1 MLKLYKIL
9 SLAAVVL
16 LSGGCK
22 KYLDINSNPSVPQEA
37 KAEFLLA
44 PITYQMANGTSQ
56 DYRVIA
62 KLTQGLTGSVTDLA
76 SVIWE
81 RHGFPT
87 GSDVGGVIWRMTYVD
102 MGLNL
107 ENMINDGIANK
118 KYEYVAIGYAIKA
131 WAYQQTTD
139 LHGPIILDEAF
150 TPGMLSFPYHD
161 QDEVYAR
168 VREWGEL
175 SLKYMA
181 MKSPIDQSSKLND
194 VTGDNIYRGNMLKW
208 RKFVYGLLALQYSHL
223 VNKPEYT
230 TQYADSVIKYTD
242 LSFANSGED
251 ATIFFSATAST
262 DVNPFGPTSGLLT
275 STYYG
280 RPATNIVDYLTG
292 RTRGDTL
299 ITDTTKYI
307 DPRLR
312 RMLVP
317 PAPSNQYLGS
327 VPTKAAV
334 TGVAPLLGYIASSTA
349 SLEGH
354 YLFTDNARY
363 PIMTYAQLQFAKSEA
378 LYLKGDKPA
387 AFDAYRDGIRGHM
400 DFVNLYGRT
409 SKTPA
414 PAITPLEVAIYLA
427 SSEVARSASD
437 LTLADIMGQK
447 YIAQWGWAFLEQW
460 TDIRK
465 YHYDPVIFRNYY
477 QLSVSDLSSDNNG
490 KYAYRFRPRYNSEYV
505 WNQKELEKWQGLDR
519 DYMTKELWFSKP

>member
-1 MLKLYKIL
+1 MLKLYKIVC
-9 SLAAVVL
+9 LAVIAL
-16 LSGGCK
+16 LTGGCK

-37 KAEFLLA
+37 RAEFLLA

-56 DYRVIA
+56 DYRVIG
-62 KLTQGLTGSVTDLA
+62 KLTQGLTGSVTDVA

-81 RHGFPT
+81 RHGFPA

-102 MGLNL
+102 LGLNL
-107 ENMINDGIANK
+107 ENMINDALANK
-118 KYEYVAIGYAIKA
+118 KYEYAAIGYAIKA
-131 WAYQQTTD
+131 WAYQQATD

-168 VREWGEL
+168 VREWGAL
-175 SLKYMA
+175 ALKYSN

-194 VTGDNIYRGNMLKW
+194 VTGDNIYRGNMLRW
-208 RKFVYGLLALQYSHL
+208 RKFVYGLFALQYSHL
-223 VNKPEYT
+223 VNKPEYASR
-230 TQYADSVIKYTD
+230 YADSVVKYTD
-242 LSFANSGED
+242 LSFATSAED
-251 ATIFFSATAST
+251 ATIFFSAAAST

-275 STYYG
+275 STYYS

-292 RTRGDTL
+292 RTRGDTV
-299 ITDTTKYI
+299 ITDTTAYI
-307 DPRLR
+307 DPRLP

-317 PAPSNQYLGS
+317 HTLTRKYVGS

-334 TGVAPLLGYIASSTA
+334 TEVAPLLGYLASSTA

-363 PIMTYAQLQFAKSEA
+363 PIMTYAQLQFAKAEA
-378 LYLKGDKPA
+378 LYLKGDKMA
-387 AFDAYRDGIRGHM
+387 ALAAYRSGILAHM

-409 SKTPA
+409 SKSPA
-414 PAITPLEVAIYLA
+414 PAITPLEIANYLN
-427 SSEVARSASD
+427 SSEVAHSPAE
-437 LTLADIMGQK
+437 LTLTDIMGQK

-465 YHYDPVIFRNYY
+465 YHYDATIFRNYY
-477 QLSVSDLSSDNNG
+477 QLTRTELSADNNG
-490 KYAYRFRPRYNSEYV
+490 KFAYRFRPRYNSEYV

>member
-1 MLKLYKIL
+1 MLKLYKIF
-9 SLAAVVL
+9 SLAVVVL

-37 KAEFLLA
+37 RAEFLLA

-62 KLTQGLTGSVTDLA
+62 KLTQGITGQVSDVA

-175 SLKYMA
+175 SLKYMN

-194 VTGDNIYRGNMLKW
+194 VSGDNIYRGNMLKW
-208 RKFVYGLLALQYSHL
+208 RKFVYGLFALQYSHL
-223 VNKPEYT
+223 VNKPDYVSH
-230 TQYADSVIKYTD
+230 YADSVIKYTD
-242 LSFANSGED
+242 MSFSSPGDD

-262 DVNPFGPTSGLLT
+262 DVNPYGPTSALLA
-275 STYYG
+275 STYYS

-299 ITDTTKYI
+299 ISDTTRYI
-307 DPRLR
+307 DPRVS

-317 PAPSNQYLGS
+317 HATTRQYLGS

-334 TGVAPLLGYIASSTA
+334 TNVAPLMGYLTSATA
-349 SLEGH
+349 TPEGH

-363 PIMTYAQLQFAKSEA
+363 PIMSYAQLQFAKAEA
-378 LYLKGDKPA
+378 LYWKGDKTGA
-387 AFDAYRDGIRGHM
+387 LEAYRYGITGHM
-400 DFVNLYGRT
+400 DFVNLYGRS
-409 SKTPA
+409 SKTPP
-414 PAITPLEVAIYLA
+414 PAITQLDIVRYLN
-427 SSEVARSASD
+427 SSEVAHSAAE

-477 QLSVSDLSSDNNG
+477 QLSASELSSDNNG

-519 DYMTKELWFSKP
+519 DYMTKELWFSNP